1 MAQSSK
7 DSKKVE
13 YSKQKMIYSLR
24 SDDGVCDM
32 LFPNFKAGL
41 SWFADQS
48 LFPLDISKE
57 YDRILRAVRSGSKHI
72 IMVGD
77 VSYSFKQIPLF
88 GVSVQSSKR
97 IVADQVVVRER
108 VKRSIKISKAGFS
121 VSADGSISDVSED
134 YFMKSLSLD
143 RRKAKIYGSSVW
155 RAVWNENQNSWV
167 CYRNLDCMQHF
178 KKEKEAQKYIDT
190 KSAK

>member
-7 DSKKVE
+7 GSKKVE

-41 SWFADQS
+41 TWFADQS

-57 YDRILRAVRSGSKHI
+57 YDRILRAVRSGRQYI
-72 IMVGD
+72 IMVGH

-97 IVADQVVVRER
+97 VVPDQVVVRER
-108 VKRSIKISKAGFS
+108 VKRSVKISKAGFS
-121 VSADGSISDVSED
+121 VSADGSVSDVSED
-134 YFMKSLSLD
+134 YFMKSLGLD
-143 RRKAKIYGSSVW
+143 RRKAKIYGGSIW

-178 KKEKEAQKYIDT
+178 KTEKEARKYIDT

>member
-7 DSKKVE
+7 GSKKVE

-41 SWFADQS
+41 TWFADQS

-57 YDRILRAVRSGSKHI
+57 YDRILRAVRSGRQYI
-72 IMVGD
+72 IMVGH

-97 IVADQVVVRER
+97 VVPDQVVVRER
-108 VKRSIKISKAGFS
+108 VQRSIKISKAGFS
-121 VSADGSISDVSED
+121 VSTDGS
-134 YFMKSLSLD
+134 
-143 RRKAKIYGSSVW
+143 
-155 RAVWNENQNSWV
+155 
-167 CYRNLDCMQHF
+167 LDCMQNF
-178 KKEKEAQKYIDT
+178 KTEKEARKYIDT